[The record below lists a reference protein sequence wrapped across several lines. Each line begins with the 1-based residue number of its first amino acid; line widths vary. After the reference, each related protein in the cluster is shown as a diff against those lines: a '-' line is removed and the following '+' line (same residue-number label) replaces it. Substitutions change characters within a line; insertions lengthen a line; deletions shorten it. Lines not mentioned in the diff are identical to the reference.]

1 MNAIIDPRLLSLLLY
16 HWLGADQLPQRSL
29 YADQSRETFD
39 AILAAA
45 NTLAAERFAPHNRK
59 ADLNEPRF
67 DGERVHLIPEVR
79 EALDAF
85 VAGGFMAMTPAAE
98 HGGLQL
104 PTVIEKAAFAHF
116 LAANI
121 ATSGYPFLTIA
132 NANLLL
138 AHGSA
143 AQIERFARPQLAGRF
158 FGTMCLS
165 EPQAGSSL
173 SDIRTR
179 AVADISARSDSTADG
194 LGPRYRLFGTK
205 MWISGGEHD
214 LAENIVHLV
223 LAKTVGDDGSIVPGV
238 QGISLFIVPRRLV
251 DADGRCG
258 ERNDVALAGLNHKL
272 GYRGTVN
279 TVLNFGEGA
288 HRPEGAAGAIGY
300 RVGDL
305 GRGLAIM
312 FTMMNEARIGVGL
325 GAAML
330 GYAGY
335 RASAAY
341 ARERPQGRLPGARGR
356 DPGPPVPI
364 IRHADVRRMLLAQK
378 AWSEGALALGLYCAR
393 LVDDQRSAADPAQRQ
408 RADRLLDL
416 LTPIAKSWPSEWC
429 LEANSLAIQVL
440 GGAGYTRDYPVE
452 QYWRDN
458 RLNMIHEGT
467 HGIQALD
474 LLARKVPMDGGALL
488 DTFRV
493 EVEATIARALM
504 SADPSLPALA
514 KDLGVAATHLA
525 SATRTIGRA
534 TDPGSALAHA
544 TPYMQAFG
552 HLVIGWIWL
561 DLAVC
566 AHASGSTD
574 ADLRAAVIHTARWFI
589 IHELPRVPAWLTPI
603 ERGDRAVHD
612 TEEDWL

>member
-1 MNAIIDPRLLSLLLY
+1 MSELVDRRLLSLLLY
-16 HWLGADQLPQRSL
+16 DWLAADRLPQRSL
-29 YADQSRETFD
+29 FAEHSRETFD
-39 AILAAA
+39 AVLTAA
-45 NTLAAERFAPHNRK
+45 NALAISQFAPHNRK
-59 ADLNEPRF
+59 SDLNEPRF
-67 DGERVHLIPEVR
+67 DGERVHVIPEIR

-85 VAGGFMAMTPAAE
+85 IAGGFMAMTPASAQ
-98 HGGLQL
+98 GGLQL

-138 AHGSA
+138 AHGSP
-143 AQIERFARPQLAGRF
+143 AQIDRFARPQLAGRF

-179 AVADISARSDSTADG
+179 AVEDNGSNHDG
-194 LGPRYRLFGTK
+194 LGPRYRLHGTK

-214 LAENIVHLV
+214 LSENIVHLV
-223 LAKTVGDDGSIVPGV
+223 LAKIATPDGSVPAGV
-238 QGISLFIVPRRLV
+238 AGISLFIVPRRLV
-251 DADGRCG
+251 SADGRCG

-279 TVLNFGEGA
+279 TVLSFGEGA
-288 HRPEGAAGAIGY
+288 HQPEGSAGAIGY
-300 RVGDL
+300 RVGEA

-341 ARERPQGRLPGARGR
+341 ARERPQGRLPGARGKAA
-356 DPGPPVPI
+356 GPPVPI
-364 IRHADVRRMLLAQK
+364 IRHTDVRRMLLAQK
-378 AWSEGALALGLYCAR
+378 AYAEGGLALGLYCAR
-393 LVDDQRSAADPAQRQ
+393 LVDDERSATDPVQRQ
-408 RADRLLDL
+408 RASRLLEL
-416 LTPIAKSWPSEWC
+416 LTPLAKSWPSEWC
-429 LEANSLAIQVL
+429 VEANSLAIQVL
-440 GGAGYTRDYPVE
+440 GGAGYTRDHPVE

-474 LLARKVPMDGGALL
+474 LLARKVPMDDGALL
-488 DTFRV
+488 HAFRA
-493 EVEATIARALM
+493 EVEATIARALV
-504 SADPSLPALA
+504 ADEPSLPELA
-514 KDLGVAATHLA
+514 KDVGVAATHLA
-525 SATRTIGRA
+525 AATRTLGRIDEPQA
-534 TDPGSALAHA
+534 ALAHA

-552 HLVIGWIWL
+552 HLVLGWIWL
-561 DLAVC
+561 DLALC
-566 AHASGSTD
+566 AQSGANGD
-574 ADLRAAVIHTARWFI
+574 ARLRASVLHTARWFI
-589 IHELPRVPAWLTPI
+589 IHELPRIPAWLQPI
-603 ERGDRAVHD
+603 ERGDRTVHD

>member
-1 MNAIIDPRLLSLLLY
+1 MSELVDRRLLALLLY
-16 HWLGADQLPQRSL
+16 DWLGADRLPQRPL
-29 YADQSRETFD
+29 YSEHARETFD
-39 AILAAA
+39 AVLVAA
-45 NTLAAERFAPHNRK
+45 NALAGDRFAPHNRK
-59 ADLNEPRF
+59 SDLNEPRF
-67 DGERVHLIPEVR
+67 DGQHVHLIPDIR

-85 VAGGFMAMTPAAE
+85 IAGGFMAMTPCVE
-98 HGGLQL
+98 QGGLQL

-138 AHGSA
+138 AHGSP

-179 AVADISARSDSTADG
+179 AVEDAGPDDDG
-194 LGPRYRLFGTK
+194 LGSRYRLHGTK
-205 MWISGGEHD
+205 MWITGGEHD
-214 LAENIVHLV
+214 LSENIVHLV
-223 LAKTVGDDGSIVPGV
+223 LAKIAGPDGMVAPGV
-238 QGISLFIVPRRLV
+238 AGISLFIVPRQLV
-251 DADGRCG
+251 DAEGRCG
-258 ERNDVALAGLNHKL
+258 VRNDVSLAGLNHKL

-288 HRPEGAAGAIGY
+288 HRPEGSAGAIGY
-300 RVGDL
+300 RVGEP

-335 RASAAY
+335 RASLAY
-341 ARERPQGRLPGARGR
+341 ARERPQGRLPGARGKVA
-356 DPGPPVPI
+356 GPPVPI
-364 IRHADVRRMLLAQK
+364 VRHADVRRMLLAQK
-378 AWSEGALALGLYCAR
+378 AYSEGGLALGLYCAR
-393 LVDDQRSAADPAQRQ
+393 LVDDERSATDPVQRQ
-408 RADRLLDL
+408 RASRLLEL

-429 LEANSLAIQVL
+429 VEANSLAIQVL

-474 LLARKVPMDGGALL
+474 LLVRKVPMDDGALL
-488 DTFRV
+488 QAFRV
-493 EVEATIARALM
+493 EVESTIARAL
-504 SADPSLPALA
+504 AAQEPSLHDLA
-514 KDLGVAATHLA
+514 KDVGVAATHLA
-525 SATRTIGRA
+525 AATRALGRIDEPNA
-534 TDPGSALAHA
+534 ALAHA

-552 HLVIGWIWL
+552 HLVLGWIWL
-561 DLAVC
+561 DLATC
-566 AHASGSTD
+566 AQSGTIAD
-574 ADLRAAVIHTARWFI
+574 ARLRASVLHTARWFI
-589 IHELPRVPAWLTPI
+589 IHELPRIPAWLQPI
-603 ERGDRAVHD
+603 ERGDRTVHD
-612 TEEDWL
+612 TEEEWL